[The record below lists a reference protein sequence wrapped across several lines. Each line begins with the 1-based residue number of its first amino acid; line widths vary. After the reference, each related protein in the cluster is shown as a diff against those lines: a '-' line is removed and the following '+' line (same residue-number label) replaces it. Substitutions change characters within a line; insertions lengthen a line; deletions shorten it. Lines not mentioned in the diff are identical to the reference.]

1 MQKIFVEQRAL
12 KDKSRSFIKCDC
24 MNILA
29 RYIMIYRIQNL
40 NLDKIFILIQINGSN
55 IYPIDLRINVH
66 IY

>member
-1 MQKIFVEQRAL
+1 
-12 KDKSRSFIKCDC
+12 

-29 RYIMIYRIQNL
+29 RYIMILARNL